1 MPNYLNKTSGAVA
14 ANDTSV
20 TLAWRETS
28 PGFVA
33 VQLAGTF
40 SGTITFEATVDGA
53 NWVAINGMPV
63 ASTTP
68 ASTATAAGIWYITA
82 NGVTAVRARSTTWA
96 SGSLT
101 ATLVGMAN

>member
-1 MPNYLNKTSGAVA
+1 MPNYLNKTSGAIA

-53 NWVAINGMPV
+53 NWVAWLSWAGATGEAGAPKMSSKGS
-63 ASTTP
+63 ST
-68 ASTATAAGIWYITA
+68 STSH
-82 NGVTAVRARSTTWA
+82 ST
-96 SGSLT
+96 GLR
-101 ATLVGMAN
+101 